1 MKYILVPTSTTTSG
15 STTSGSSTTTST
27 TTELTLDFCFDE
39 SRFFGDVYNHQP
51 VDGGNAHEKD
61 YFYISAPDF
70 TNNLCIGF
78 SNGYT
83 DHNDKKWEI
92 VAGGWSG
99 REFIIRQG
107 NAYTASVLAKYGK
120 FADSSKW
127 ERLRSNLAVQV
138 RDGNIALYSANS
150 NGTKKDLL
158 VEWNDDTIIKSD
170 LNTLTIT
177 GGYGGTGN
185 VQISGVCVSS

>member
-1 MKYILVPTSTTTSG
+1 M
-15 STTSGSSTTTST
+15 
-27 TTELTLDFCFDE
+27 DD
-39 SRFFGDVYNHQP
+39 
-51 VDGGNAHEKD
+51 GNAHEKD

-70 TNNLCIGF
+70 TKDLNIGF

-83 DHNDKKWEI
+83 GHRDKKWEI
-92 VAGGWSG
+92 VAGGFFG
-99 REFIIRQG
+99 REFVIRQG
-107 NAYTASVLAKYGK
+107 NAGARILARYGR
-120 FADSSKW
+120 FADSSEW

-138 RDGNIALYSANS
+138 IDGKIALYSANS